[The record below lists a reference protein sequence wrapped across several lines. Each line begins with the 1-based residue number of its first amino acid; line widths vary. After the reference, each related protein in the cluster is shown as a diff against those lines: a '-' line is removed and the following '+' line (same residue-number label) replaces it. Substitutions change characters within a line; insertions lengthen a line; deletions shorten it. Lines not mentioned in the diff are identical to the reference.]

1 MAEDKRLSRY
11 YKALEK
17 VATWQLIIIFIFELI
32 ISATFL
38 RLNNIGMIERRS
50 AVYTADEAGDKEL
63 VASRL
68 VDLQHYVAGH
78 MNSDPGQIVL
88 ENIYNQ
94 DYNDALNKASSAQ
107 SSNLHKQIDTLCKSR
122 YTSNWTAYFQCFID
136 QLNASPEGKDITNS
150 AKFPS
155 VAFYTHS
162 YFSPLWT
169 PDFAG
174 LSVLICIFLLALI
187 IIRIISFAVMY
198 SLIRKHRKLI

>member
-1 MAEDKRLSRY
+1 MAEDKRLSKY
-11 YKALEK
+11 YRSLSK
-17 VATWQLIIIFIFELI
+17 VATWQLIIIFLFALV

-68 VDLQHYVAGH
+68 VDLQHYVANH

-94 DYNDALNKASSAQ
+94 DYNEALQKASSAQ
-107 SSNLHKQIDTLCKSR
+107 SSNLHKQIDTLCKAR
-122 YTSNWTAYFQCFID
+122 YPSNWTAYFQCFID

-150 AKFPS
+150 AQFPA
-155 VAFYTHS
+155 VAFYTHN
-162 YFSPLWT
+162 YVSPLWT

-174 LSVLICIFLLALI
+174 WSVLVCIVLLTVI
-187 IIRIISFAVMY
+187 IIRLVSFVVMY
-198 SLIRKHRKLI
+198 FLIRKHRNLI